1 MIEYN
6 RFSWWRN
13 TFSWR
18 GTALPLAFPRI
29 LIATTFCLLLE
40 AVYEL
45 GLYEKLVDPKFF
57 QGFDPLAHSVLGSLI
72 GFLIVFRMNASNARY
87 WEGRSLWGQLINC
100 SRNLVRT
107 GSEYSPRGEELA
119 GLTAGFAICL
129 RRNLRGFR
137 DTEETELYLA
147 PEVRDEAERFG
158 NPPSAI
164 AGAISSWIAQEAR
177 WGVLNPQL
185 VRHLESVLGQMVD
198 AQGGCEK
205 IQKTPLPFA
214 YVAMIKQL
222 IFVYLGTLPLLIC
235 PRFGWWSP
243 LIMATVSLGMLGLEE
258 ASVEIE
264 DPFGT
269 HPNCL
274 DLESYCLTITRDTAQ
289 LALSARRRREHAL
302 ADAKIPTK

>member
-1 MIEYN
+1 MIEYD

-29 LIATTFCLLLE
+29 AIATTFCLLIE

-45 GLYEKLVDPKFF
+45 GLYERLVDAKFF
-57 QGFDPLAHSVLGSLI
+57 QGFDPLAHTVLGSLI

-87 WEGRSLWGQLINC
+87 WEGRSLWGQLINA

-107 GSEYSPRGEELA
+107 GAEYSPRGEELA
-119 GLTAGFAICL
+119 GLVAGYAICV

-137 DTEETELYLA
+137 DTEETELYVSA
-147 PEVRDEAERFG
+147 EVRDEAERFG
-158 NPPSAI
+158 NPPTAI
-164 AGAISSWIAQEAR
+164 AAAISSWIARETR
-177 WGVLNPQL
+177 LGRFDPIL
-185 VRHLESVLGQMVD
+185 VRHLEAVLGQMVD

-289 LALSARRRREHAL
+289 LALAAQRRRASQRPDSDL
-302 ADAKIPTK
+302 SP

>member
-18 GTALPLAFPRI
+18 GTALPLALPRI

-40 AVYEL
+40 AIYEL
-45 GLYEKLVDPKFF
+45 GLSERWVEKGLFD
-57 QGFDPLAHSVLGSLI
+57 GFDPLAHSVLGSLI

-107 GSEYSPRGEELA
+107 GSEYSRNGEELA
-119 GLTAGFAICL
+119 GLTSGFAICL
-129 RRNLRGFR
+129 RRALRGFR
-137 DTEETELYLA
+137 DTEETELYLSSS
-147 PEVRDEAERFG
+147 VRRMAERFG
-158 NPPSAI
+158 NPPSAV
-164 AGAISSWIAQEAR
+164 AAAITSWIGNEGR
-177 WGVLNPQL
+177 NGNLPTEM
-185 VRHLESVLGQMVD
+185 VRHMEFLLAQMVD

-214 YVAMIKQL
+214 YVAMTKQL
-222 IFVYLGTLPLLIC
+222 IFVYLGTLPLVIC

-243 LIMATVSLGMLGLEE
+243 MIMAVVSLGMLGLEE

-274 DLESYCLTITRDTAQ
+274 DLEAYCLTITRDTAQ
-289 LALSARRRREHAL
+289 LALLAQRKAAHA
-302 ADAKIPTK
+302 DP

>member
-18 GTALPLAFPRI
+18 GTALPLALPRI
-29 LIATTFCLLLE
+29 LIATTFCLLVE
-40 AVYEL
+40 AIYEL
-45 GLYEKLVDPKFF
+45 GLYEKWVEQAFF
-57 QGFDPLAHSVLGSLI
+57 AGFDPLAHSVLGSLI
-72 GFLIVFRMNASNARY
+72 GFLIVFRMNASNSRY

-107 GSEYSPRGEELA
+107 GSEYSRRGEELA

-129 RRNLRGFR
+129 RRTLRGFR
-137 DTEETELYLA
+137 DTEETELYLST
-147 PEVRDEAERFG
+147 EVRRMAERFG
-158 NPPSAI
+158 NPPTAV
-164 AGAISSWIAQEAR
+164 AAAVSSWIAGEAR
-177 WGVLNPQL
+177 AGNLNPEL
-185 VRHLESVLGQMVD
+185 VRHLESILSQMVD

-214 YVAMIKQL
+214 YVAMTKQL
-222 IFVYLGTLPLLIC
+222 IFVYLGTLPLVIC
-235 PRFGWWSP
+235 PRFGGWSP
-243 LIMATVSLGMLGLEE
+243 LIMAVVSLGMLGLEE

-274 DLESYCLTITRDTAQ
+274 DLEAYCLTITRDTAQ
-289 LALSARRRREHAL
+289 LALSANRI
-302 ADAKIPTK
+302 ADRTVS